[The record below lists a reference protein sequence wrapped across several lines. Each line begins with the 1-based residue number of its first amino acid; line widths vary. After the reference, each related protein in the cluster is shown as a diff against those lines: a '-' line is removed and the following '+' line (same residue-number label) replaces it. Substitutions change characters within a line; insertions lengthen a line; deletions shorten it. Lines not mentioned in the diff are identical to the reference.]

1 MAMSNCKECGKAVS
15 TLAKTCPSCGVP
27 KPAKVLK
34 KKTSTKKIIKK
45 AENHKVEDWRDDP
58 RFSGKRKE
66 SSKKTEARNQWDEL
80 GWLDQ
85 DNHGSFEEY
94 YKTIKVDK
102 SIKSK
107 TKEVLKKEEST
118 QDSDWRKALGI
129 NYEDEEDTKSA
140 VQPAIKTQ
148 KKEKSTQD
156 SDWRKALGINYE
168 DEEDTKSAV
177 RSKKKT
183 QKKEKSTQDSDWRK
197 ALGINYEDEEDTK
210 SAIKIQKKEDGGG
223 YGFIIIIGLIVI
235 GAGIYFNYSDSSSSK
250 KTTSSSSSTCK
261 NDLKWSWY
269 INDKKTAAVFN
280 FKNNG
285 LKSIKITSRT
295 IYDLDGDVIQSNTAN
310 NVYLAPG
317 QERGLFLFSDSI
329 RYAEKGSYGCIYD
342 KPYGKSKKTKQ
353 KKSGFKWWYL
363 LVAAIAFHVIR
374 AIMAEISS
382 KDKPS
387 NVKQEEII
395 EVKSSATSSDDNFI
409 EDVFEGKKPLAE
421 TFWLYYVLANG
432 LISFG
437 AGYLADSN
445 DNNIYLIAALVSNIW
460 AGIGTWNSST
470 NYQVEKIKSGQPYGW
485 AYGAKIMIVLNF
497 ITIVGQAILLF
508 SL

>member
-1 MAMSNCKECGKAVS
+1 MAMSKCRECGKAVS

-140 VQPAIKTQ
+140 
-148 KKEKSTQD
+148 
-156 SDWRKALGINYE
+156 
-168 DEEDTKSAV
+168 
-177 RSKKKT
+177 
-183 QKKEKSTQDSDWRK
+183 
-197 ALGINYEDEEDTK
+197 
-210 SAIKIQKKEDGGG
+210 IKIQKKEDGGG

-250 KTTSSSSSTCK
+250 KTTSSISSTCK

-280 FKNNG
+280 FHNTG
-285 LKSIKITSRT
+285 SKSIKLTSHSIWDSDNELIKSSTLYTYLASGEKRK
-295 IYDLDGDVIQSNTAN
+295 IFINSN
-310 NVYLAPG
+310 NV
-317 QERGLFLFSDSI
+317 
-329 RYAEKGSYGCIYD
+329 RYATGGLYQCIYD

-470 NYQVEKIKSGQPYGW
+470 NYQLEKIKSGQPYGW

>member
-1 MAMSNCKECGKAVS
+1 MAMSECRECGKAVS

-45 AENHKVEDWRDDP
+45 AENHNVEDWRDDP
-58 RFSGKRKE
+58 RFSGKRKK

-102 SIKSK
+102 NIKLK
-107 TKEVLKKEEST
+107 TKEVAKEEST
-118 QDSDWRKALGI
+118 QDSDWRKSLGLDYENDDEESKNPNVQHEVKNSDYELNWDI
-129 NYEDEEDTKSA
+129 GSLNPFTNPLFWIMGILGSPFTYMDSLKIYEDSSTALLE
-140 VQPAIKTQ
+140 VAI
-148 KKEKSTQD
+148 SI
-156 SDWRKALGINYE
+156 LGLAIMLPIFILVIKFIAGVV
-168 DEEDTKSAV
+168 DEF
-177 RSKKKT
+177 
-183 QKKEKSTQDSDWRK
+183 
-197 ALGINYEDEEDTK
+197 
-210 SAIKIQKKEDGGG
+210 KIQK
-223 YGFIIIIGLIVI
+223 
-235 GAGIYFNYSDSSSSK
+235 
-250 KTTSSSSSTCK
+250 
-261 NDLKWSWY
+261 
-269 INDKKTAAVFN
+269 
-280 FKNNG
+280 
-285 LKSIKITSRT
+285 
-295 IYDLDGDVIQSNTAN
+295 
-310 NVYLAPG
+310 
-317 QERGLFLFSDSI
+317 
-329 RYAEKGSYGCIYD
+329 
-342 KPYGKSKKTKQ
+342 
-353 KKSGFKWWYL
+353 
-363 LVAAIAFHVIR
+363 
-374 AIMAEISS
+374 S
-382 KDKPS
+382 KDEAVAKH
-387 NVKQEEII
+387 EEIT
-395 EVKSSATSSDDNFI
+395 EVESAATSSDDNFI

-470 NYQVEKIKSGQPYGW
+470 NYQLEKIKSGQPYGW

>member
-140 VQPAIKTQ
+140 V
-148 KKEKSTQD
+148 
-156 SDWRKALGINYE
+156 
-168 DEEDTKSAV
+168 

-183 QKKEKSTQDSDWRK
+183 QKKEESTQDSDWRK

-235 GAGIYFNYSDSSSSK
+235 GAGIYFNYSDSSSLK

-280 FKNNG
+280 FHNTG
-285 LKSIKITSRT
+285 SKSIKLTSHSIWDSDNELIKSSTLYTYLASGEKRK
-295 IYDLDGDVIQSNTAN
+295 IFINSN
-310 NVYLAPG
+310 NV
-317 QERGLFLFSDSI
+317 
-329 RYAEKGSYGCIYD
+329 RYATGGLYQCIYD

-470 NYQVEKIKSGQPYGW
+470 NYQLEKIKSGQPYGW